1 MVLLT
6 ETQRSRLYENARN
19 ASSCTHRRNL
29 SRKSR
34 RKHFYNTAL
43 RYYRNSMNPVED
55 VWRRGRRLSREQQQP
70 TIQKNKEEDE
80 EEAECSDDEDDDDD
94 DEEEDEEFDDDD
106 EEEDCD
112 SESDSE

>member
-55 VWRRGRRLSREQQQP
+55 VWRRGRRLSREQQQQP

-80 EEAECSDDEDDDDD
+80 EEAECSDYEDDDD
-94 DEEEDEEFDDDD
+94 EDP